1 MLYFWIHSGF
11 QQHPLPSEISVPDS
25 CVPTSYNPPFEPPFW
40 RYTPAAA
47 PSRHF
52 HYTILVGESL
62 SGSVP
67 PDLSLFVFKIKAPFP
82 KPFPAPISAAYFQ
95 AALCAVS
102 SVGTL
107 ISWHTVRRTC
117 ITHGEKAILFS
128 RYNEELAFLLTLSLI
143 NMLVPPVFLQ
153 TSSTVYI

>member
-82 KPFPAPISAAYFQ
+82 KPFPAPISAAYWQ
-95 AALCAVS
+95 AAAMRQFFCGHAPNRSL
-102 SVGTL
+102 
-107 ISWHTVRRTC
+107 WHTVRRSC
-117 ITHGEKAILFS
+117 ITPGGRIVGFQGA
-128 RYNEELAFLLTLSLI
+128 
-143 NMLVPPVFLQ
+143 
-153 TSSTVYI
+153 